1 VVPREPTA
9 GDGHGDLR
17 AALLAWYEPRRS
29 MYPWRREPDPYR
41 TLVSEVMLQQTQA
54 ARVAPAFERFVA
66 RFPDVTA
73 LAEATRADVLRAWDG
88 LGYNRRAVALSEAAR
103 AMVREHGGGVP
114 ADTVALRALPG
125 VGPYTAAAVAAIAHG
140 ASVAAVDVNVRRVI
154 GRAVLGADPSSPT
167 MGEVDRAAED
177 LVDRAD
183 PAGWNQAVMDLG
195 REVCRPTP
203 RCAACPIEPWCAWRR
218 ASGAEAGEIVQERV
232 AVRRRQGRFEGS
244 FRQIRGGV
252 IRALRDGP
260 ATVEELAVTIR
271 RGSDSVSRAV
281 VALESEGAVER
292 APDGTIRLAES
303 ELGNAIAER

>member
-1 VVPREPTA
+1 
-9 GDGHGDLR
+9 
-17 AALLAWYEPRRS
+17 
-29 MYPWRREPDPYR
+29 MYPWRRQPDPYR

-73 LAEATRADVLRAWDG
+73 LATATRADVMRAWDG

-103 AMVREHGGGVP
+103 AMVRDHDGEVP

-140 ASVAAVDVNVRRVI
+140 VAVAAIDVNVRRVMARVVF
-154 GRAVLGADPSSPT
+154 GVDPSITSK
-167 MGEVDRAAED
+167 GEVDRAAEE
-177 LVDRAD
+177 LLDRSD
-183 PAGWNQAVMDLG
+183 PAGWNQAAMDLG

-218 ASGAEAGEIVQERV
+218 APGTAPGRMVEARP
-232 AVRRRQGRFEGS
+232 AAARRRQGPFEGS

-260 ATVEELAVTIR
+260 ATEEGLAATIG
-271 RGSDSVSRAV
+271 RGSDAVSRAV
-281 VALESEGAVER
+281 AALESEGAVER
-292 APDGTIRLAES
+292 GPDGTIGLAES
-303 ELGNAIAER
+303 ERRDAIGER